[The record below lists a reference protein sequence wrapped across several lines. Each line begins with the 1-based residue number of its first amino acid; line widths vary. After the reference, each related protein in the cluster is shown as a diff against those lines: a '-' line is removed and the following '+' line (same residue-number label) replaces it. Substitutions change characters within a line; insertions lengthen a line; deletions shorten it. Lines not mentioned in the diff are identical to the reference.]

1 LPFLPLYV
9 QELGVADIG
18 EVALWSGVIFT
29 ASPLLSA
36 VVAPLWGML
45 ADRYGYKLMIQKAL
59 LVFIVTVA
67 LMGFVE
73 SALQLLALRIMQG
86 LLGGF
91 GPLALTM
98 VSVTSP
104 KTKLGSAMGVM
115 QSAKIMSIVTGPAIG
130 GVLAQ
135 FTGLR
140 SLFFVASVTSLI
152 AFILVGLGY
161 KESPPSSLVDAPTNA
176 RSWRASLHE
185 IYRQPWLR
193 VLIILGFVIS
203 FIDWSYR
210 PVIPI
215 YINSLSSSGVSVPVM
230 VGLITSVGAIF
241 AAVSSQWLGRQSE
254 KRRPEDLLVLGLIA
268 GALFCAPLSL
278 VQNNW
283 QLLGLWALLNLLTGG
298 ILTLIFTL
306 SGELIPEE
314 WMGTGF
320 GVLTVAA
327 QGGKGFAPM
336 ISGVLGSINL
346 HSVFIVNSV
355 AYVGLAL
362 IVVWAR
368 KNYKH
373 VSDS

>member
-1 LPFLPLYV
+1 M

-135 FTGLR
+135 FTGCIGYVSCCFYSR
-140 SLFFVASVTSLI
+140 GARIQRIFPLFSRRCPNQRQ
-152 AFILVGLGY
+152 IL
-161 KESPPSSLVDAPTNA
+161 
-176 RSWRASLHE
+176 
-185 IYRQPWLR
+185 
-193 VLIILGFVIS
+193 
-203 FIDWSYR
+203 
-210 PVIPI
+210 
-215 YINSLSSSGVSVPVM
+215 
-230 VGLITSVGAIF
+230 
-241 AAVSSQWLGRQSE
+241 
-254 KRRPEDLLVLGLIA
+254 
-268 GALFCAPLSL
+268 
-278 VQNNW
+278 
-283 QLLGLWALLNLLTGG
+283 
-298 ILTLIFTL
+298 
-306 SGELIPEE
+306 
-314 WMGTGF
+314 
-320 GVLTVAA
+320 
-327 QGGKGFAPM
+327 
-336 ISGVLGSINL
+336 
-346 HSVFIVNSV
+346 
-355 AYVGLAL
+355 
-362 IVVWAR
+362 AR
-368 KNYKH
+368 KP
-373 VSDS
+373 S

>member
-1 LPFLPLYV
+1 M

-140 SLFFVASVTSLI
+140 ALFFVASVTSLV

-161 KESPPSSLVDAPTNA
+161 KESSPSSLVDAPTNA

-185 IYRQPWLR
+185 IYRRPWLR

-362 IVVWAR
+362 IVAWAR
-368 KNYKH
+368 KRYKH
-373 VSDS
+373 VSNL

>member
-1 LPFLPLYV
+1 M

-140 SLFFVASVTSLI
+140 ALFFVASVTSLV

-161 KESPPSSLVDAPTNA
+161 KESSPSSLVDAPTNA

-362 IVVWAR
+362 IVAWAR
-368 KNYKH
+368 KRYKH
-373 VSDS
+373 VSNL